1 MHRRIL
7 LAAMAVGLSA
17 GSAAAQISGDV
28 VRLGVLNDQSG
39 VYADFGGK
47 GSVVAAQM
55 AIDDF
60 GGTVNGAK
68 IELLSADH
76 QNKPDIAANIAR
88 QWIDEKGVDA
98 ILELTT
104 SAVGLAVQQITNA
117 KDRALLISS
126 ASSPDFTGK
135 SCSPN
140 TVHWGFDSYGISS
153 VATKATVAAGGNT
166 WFFITGDNAGSH
178 AQEAQARLF
187 LEEAGAKVVGAI
199 RHPLGTSDF
208 SSFLLQAQSSRAKVI
223 ALANAGGDTINALK
237 QAGEFAITA
246 QGQSVVPMLVYITD
260 IQALGLPAAQ
270 GLKFATPFYWD
281 RTPATQAWSERF
293 MKLNRGR
300 APTMVQAGV
309 YSLTTHFLK
318 AIAAAGTDAGAA
330 TVAKM
335 KDIQVNDALWKNV
348 TIREDGRSMNDMY
361 LVEVKK
367 PTESK
372 KPWDFYKIIATV
384 PGDKAFRPLKD
395 GGCDMAR
402 AQQ

>member
-28 VRLGVLNDQSG
+28 VRVGVLNDQSG